1 MKLITAAAA
10 AVLMISAMAVGQE
23 SMSSKSEMHAGAA
36 NVEQHLKNLEDRWT
50 KASQMSDGKALEP
63 ILADDFIG
71 IDSDGSMRS
80 KSEAIE
86 RTSKAKFQTSEI
98 SEVKVSQH
106 GDSAVVTGIWTG
118 KGTGA
123 DGKPIDTRE
132 RWADTWVMREGKW
145 VCVAS
150 VAAPLKPGM

>member
-10 AVLMISAMAVGQE
+10 VLMMTAMALGQQ
-23 SMSSKSEMHAGAA
+23 SMATKSEMHAGAA
-36 NVEQHLKNLEDRWT
+36 NVEQHLKDLENQWA
-50 KASQMSDGKALEP
+50 KASQMSDGKALGP

-86 RTSKAKFQTSEI
+86 RTSKAKFQMSEI
-98 SEVKVSQH
+98 SEVKVSPH

-118 KGTGA
+118 KGTTA
-123 DGKPIDTRE
+123 DGKPIDTKE
-132 RWADTWVMREGKW
+132 RWADTWVKRNGKW

-150 VAAPLKPGM
+150 ASAPLKPGM